1 MKNIYVLLAGESTS
15 QFGNNLFDIAIM
27 WYLYRLTD
35 NSTTIGLI
43 SGTFNAL
50 VVLNVLT
57 GYLADRFPKTKVMMT
72 IDGLQ
77 AILMGVATYLYY
89 GFALNIWTLVG
100 VAFIAK
106 ILGTVFDPAENALIP
121 QIVPTDQLQRV
132 NSMNQGVKVCAQLV
146 GMLAGGS
153 LVAFV
158 SLADFVLIN
167 GLTFLVSLGCIVIV
181 HKRVGHAEQVSVE
194 QVQTRDWY
202 AGLAYVY
209 HNPMLRTLILLAVIV
224 NMVIGPVL
232 GLNIIWTRGTLHA
245 SAVVYSL
252 AQALFIIGVVA
263 GSILINF
270 VKTTFKTK
278 LLLAL
283 TTMTVAVTFM
293 ALTTMTVA
301 VTFMVLT
308 RSIGTTL
315 IAMMVIG
322 MAGGFVNVSLFTL
335 IQLKTPGEL
344 LGRVNGAMMS
354 CTNISMP
361 IGIALGG
368 VITRY
373 VGIATVF
380 IIGSAITLVALLAMS
395 RVTLNEA

>member
-1 MKNIYVLLAGESTS
+1 MKNIYVLLVGESTS

-77 AILMGVATYLYY
+77 AVLMGVATYLYY
-89 GFALNIWTLVG
+89 GFAVNIWTLVG

-121 QIVPTDQLQRV
+121 QIVPADQLQRV

-209 HNPMLRTLILLAVIV
+209 HNPILRTLILLAVIV

-278 LLLAL
+278 LLL
-283 TTMTVAVTFM
+283 

>member
-77 AILMGVATYLYY
+77 AVLMGVATYLYY
-89 GFALNIWTLVG
+89 GFAVNIWTLVG

-167 GLTFLVSLGCIVIV
+167 GLTFLVSLACIVIV

-209 HNPMLRTLILLAVIV
+209 HNPML
-224 NMVIGPVL
+224 
-232 GLNIIWTRGTLHA
+232 
-245 SAVVYSL
+245 
-252 AQALFIIGVVA
+252 
-263 GSILINF
+263 
-270 VKTTFKTK
+270 
-278 LLLAL
+278 
-283 TTMTVAVTFM
+283 
-293 ALTTMTVA
+293 
-301 VTFMVLT
+301 
-308 RSIGTTL
+308 
-315 IAMMVIG
+315 
-322 MAGGFVNVSLFTL
+322 
-335 IQLKTPGEL
+335 
-344 LGRVNGAMMS
+344 
-354 CTNISMP
+354 
-361 IGIALGG
+361 
-368 VITRY
+368 
-373 VGIATVF
+373 
-380 IIGSAITLVALLAMS
+380 
-395 RVTLNEA
+395 

>member
-1 MKNIYVLLAGESTS
+1 MKNIYVLLARESTS